1 MYPGEVTAPAAWP
14 IQANLG
20 GPVDPADHI
29 GHGDEFD
36 QVVRSV
42 GAVGALVTGDR
53 RMGKTS
59 LLRKVE
65 HVLSPEHVVLRISA
79 ETDDPELF
87 GRRLVDVLR
96 GHRVFAEELARWS
109 VTVDVGYK
117 GVRIRR
123 EGGVGGSGGGGGGG
137 LADEP
142 DDLFRWAAARA
153 APAKLVVI
161 LDEIAVLALAIERRQ
176 AGGSVE
182 FLRSLRRPRQ
192 EMDNLAMVLAGSVG
206 LHHAVVDTTPV
217 NDLQRVRVGP
227 MAAPDAAFLARCL
240 LLGEQVHTWDED
252 AVVAAMV
259 EAADA
264 IPYFLHHLAHAA
276 QRRGTT
282 LTPAA
287 VWDIRN
293 AALVDPDDPWNLRHY
308 RDRLRDYYGDAHE
321 LAASVLDAAAVADG
335 PLDLSQLASRLA
347 AMELEV
353 RPTRDALLALVERLE
368 ADHYLARQGVA
379 DAFAT
384 RIVRDAWRAMRRL

>member
-1 MYPGEVTAPAAWP
+1 MTDPAAPWP

-29 GHGDEFD
+29 GHGAEFTE
-36 QVVRSV
+36 VLRSV
-42 GAVGALVTGDR
+42 AGVGALVTGDR

-65 HVLSPEHVVLRISA
+65 HVLSSEHVVVRISA

-87 GRRLVDVLR
+87 GRRLLDVLR

-109 VTVDVGYK
+109 VAVDVGWR

-123 EGGVGGSGGGGGGG
+123 EDTGGSAGPDD
-137 LADEP
+137 A

-153 APAKLVVI
+153 APARLVVI
-161 LDEIAVLALAIERRQ
+161 LDEIAVLAMAIERRR
-176 AGGSVE
+176 AGGAVE
-182 FLRSLRRPRQ
+182 FLRGLRRPRQ
-192 EMDNLAMVLAGSVG
+192 EAGNLAMVLAGSVG
-206 LHHAVVDTTPV
+206 LHHALVDTTPV

-227 MAAPDAAFLARCL
+227 LAADDAAFLARCL
-240 LLGEQVHTWDED
+240 LLGEQVAVSDEA

-276 QRRGTT
+276 QRRGG
-282 LTPAA
+282 A
-287 VWDIRN
+287 VLDPGGVWALRD

-308 RDRLRDYYGDAHE
+308 RDRLPGYYGPDAE
-321 LAASVLDAAAVADG
+321 LAGHVLDAVATADA
-335 PLDLSQLASRLA
+335 PLNLSQLASRLA
-347 AMELEV
+347 AVELDV
-353 RPTRDALLALVERLE
+353 RPSRDDLLALVERLE
-368 ADHYLARQGVA
+368 ADHYLARRGAA
-379 DAFAT
+379 DTFAS

>member
-1 MYPGEVTAPAAWP
+1 MSGVYSGGVTDPAAAWP

-29 GHGDEFD
+29 GHADELAE
-36 QVVRSV
+36 VLRSV
-42 GAVGALVTGDR
+42 AGVGALVTGDR

-65 HVLSPEHVVLRISA
+65 QVLSPEHVVLRISA

-96 GHRVFAEELARWS
+96 GHRVFAEELARWI
-109 VTVDVGYK
+109 VTVDVGWR

-123 EGGVGGSGGGGGGG
+123 EVGSGPAGAGD
-137 LADEP
+137 A

-153 APAKLVVI
+153 APARLVVI
-161 LDEIAVLALAIERRQ
+161 LDEIAVLAMAIERRR
-176 AGGSVE
+176 AGGAVE

-192 EMDNLAMVLAGSVG
+192 ESSNLAMVVAGSVG

-227 MAAPDAAFLARCL
+227 LTPPDAAFLARCL
-240 LLGEQVHTWDED
+240 LLGEEVTASDEET
-252 AVVAAMV
+252 VVAAMV

-264 IPYFLHHLAHAA
+264 IPYFLHHIAHAA
-276 QRRGTT
+276 HRRGAAV
-282 LTPAA
+282 LTPDD
-287 VWDIRN
+287 VWAIRD
-293 AALVDPDDPWNLRHY
+293 AALVDPDDPWNVRHY
-308 RDRLRDYYGDAHE
+308 RDRLRGYYGPDAD
-321 LAASVLDAAAVADG
+321 LAGHVLDAVATADD
-335 PLDLSQLASRLA
+335 PLDLSQLGSRLGA
-347 AMELEV
+347 VDLDA
-353 RPTRDALLALVERLE
+353 RPSRDALLALVERLE
-368 ADHYLARQGVA
+368 ADHYLARRGAA
-379 DAFAT
+379 DTFAS

>member
-1 MYPGEVTAPAAWP
+1 MTDPPAAWP

-29 GHGDEFD
+29 GHGDEFGE
-36 QVVRSV
+36 VLRSV
-42 GAVGALVTGDR
+42 GGVGALVTGDR

-96 GHRVFAEELARWS
+96 GHRVFAEELARWN
-109 VTVDVGYK
+109 VTVDVGWR

-123 EGGVGGSGGGGGGG
+123 EGGGGEQGPDG
-137 LADEP
+137 A
-142 DDLFRWAAARA
+142 DDLFRWAAGRA
-153 APAKLVVI
+153 APTRLVVI
-161 LDEIAVLALAIERRQ
+161 LDEIAVLAMAIERRRP
-176 AGGSVE
+176 GGAVE

-192 EMDNLAMVLAGSVG
+192 EAPNLAMVLAGSVG

-227 MAAPDAAFLARCL
+227 LVAADAAFLARCL
-240 LLGEQVHTWDED
+240 LLGEQVATSDEE

-276 QRRGTT
+276 HRRGAAT
-282 LTPAA
+282 LRPDD
-287 VWDIRN
+287 VWAIRDE
-293 AALVDPDDPWNLRHY
+293 ALVDPDDPWNLRHY
-308 RDRLRDYYGDAHE
+308 RDRLRAYYGADAD
-321 LAASVLDAAAVADG
+321 LAGHVLDAVAVADA
-335 PLDLSQLASRLA
+335 PLDLSQLGSRLGA
-347 AMELEV
+347 VDLDV
-353 RPTRDALLALVERLE
+353 RPSRDALLALVERLE
-368 ADHYLARQGVA
+368 ADHYLARRGAA
-379 DAFAT
+379 DTFAT

>member
-1 MYPGEVTAPAAWP
+1 MTSPAPWP

-20 GPVDPADHI
+20 GPVDPRDHI
-29 GHGDEFD
+29 GHGDEFA
-36 QVVRSV
+36 QVLRSV
-42 GAVGALVTGDR
+42 AGVGALVTGDR

-65 HVLSPEHVVLRISA
+65 HVLGPEHVVLRISA

-96 GHRVFAEELARWS
+96 GHRVFADELARWS
-109 VTVDVGYK
+109 VTVDVSYK

-123 EGGVGGSGGGGGGG
+123 EGGSGPAGA
-137 LADEP
+137 ADEP
-142 DDLFRWAAARA
+142 DDLFRWAATRA

-161 LDEIAVLALAIERRQ
+161 LDEIAVLAVAIERQ
-176 AGGSVE
+176 QPGGSVE

-192 EMDNLAMVLAGSVG
+192 ELDNLAMVLAGSVG

-227 MAAPDAAFLARCL
+227 MAPADAAFLTRCL
-240 LLGEQVHTWDED
+240 LLGEQVATEGEE

-276 QRRGTT
+276 QRRGAT

-287 VWDIRN
+287 VWAIRD

-308 RDRLRDYYGDAHE
+308 RDRLRDYYGPQHE
-321 LAASVLDAAAVADG
+321 LAGHVLDAVATADG
-335 PLDLSQLASRLA
+335 PLDLSQVASRLA
-347 AMELEV
+347 AVELDV

>member
-1 MYPGEVTAPAAWP
+1 MTAPWP

-20 GPVDPADHI
+20 GPVDPADHV
-29 GHGDEFD
+29 GHGDQFA

-42 GAVGALVTGDR
+42 GGVGALVTGDR

-96 GHRVFAEELARWS
+96 GHGVFTEELARWS
-109 VTVDVGYK
+109 VEVDVGYR

-123 EGGVGGSGGGGGGG
+123 EGGVAGGEAPQGT
-137 LADEP
+137 
-142 DDLFRWAAARA
+142 DDLFRWAAERA

-161 LDEIAVLALAIERRQ
+161 LDEIAVLAMAIERRQ
-176 AGGSVE
+176 AGGAVE

-192 EMDNLAMVLAGSVG
+192 EAVNLAMVLAGSVG

-227 MAAPDAAFLARCL
+227 LAAADAAFLARCL
-240 LLGEQVHTWDED
+240 LLGENLAVSDDE
-252 AVVAAMV
+252 AVVAAMA

-264 IPYFLHHLAHAA
+264 VPYFLHHIAHAA
-276 QRRGTT
+276 QLRGGRP
-282 LTPAA
+282 LSPAD
-287 VWDIRN
+287 VWAIRH

-308 RDRLRDYYGDAHE
+308 RDRLRDYYGPDAD
-321 LAASVLDAAAVADG
+321 LAAHVLDVVAVADT
-335 PLDLSQLASRLA
+335 PLDLSQLGSRLGA
-347 AMELEV
+347 VELDV
-353 RPTRDALLALVERLE
+353 RPSRSALLALVERLE
-368 ADHYLARQGVA
+368 ADHYLARTGPA
-379 DAFAT
+379 DTFAT
-384 RIVRDAWRAMRRL
+384 RLVRDAWRAMRRL